1 MKEIFLSKALKMV
14 MRLWM
19 LVAAFLI
26 AAGNLVSAQE
36 NPPPPAAAT
45 AAPAQAGAASIDDL
59 VRILEDDKLRADL
72 LQRLKQR
79 QAGPQGAAPAAAPAE
94 TEPGL
99 ARSVAEYTKAIAE
112 QSAAALSATVQ
123 TFRQLGSVVSGR
135 SQVDLLR
142 LRDIGLA
149 LGFVAVALFGSF
161 LIARLL
167 AERLQAAL
175 ARRIAGL
182 SWPARTA
189 GLVVAVAVDLAGV
202 ALAWGAGYLL
212 VLNLVGTA
220 GRITLEQSL
229 LLNAFLAVEIV
240 KVAMRAALEPR
251 HPALR
256 LLPLDDTTAAYW
268 YFWLARLVSLLG
280 YTFLFVAPVLALYLP
295 AAPVQALKILVVL
308 TALVIAILIILQNRL
323 QVRRRLFAARE
334 AGRHDLL
341 AQASHVAGQF
351 WHVVAILYLV
361 GVFVVWLVNPLHA
374 LPFVLGATAQSA
386 VIALLGGLVLAFVSR
401 LVNVSVRLPEDVR
414 LRLPLLEPRLQAF
427 APRVMQ
433 IVRLLVVAAVLLLIA
448 QAWHALDI
456 FAWLSSASGQRL
468 AGAFVSAALIVLIG
482 LAVYVAMLSWVE
494 YRLNPDFG
502 TVPTARE
509 KTLLALFRNAFTVA
523 LAVLVLMLALAQLGL
538 NIAPLLA
545 GAGVLGLA
553 IGFGAQK
560 LVQDIITGVF
570 IQFENVMNEGDVV
583 QVGGK
588 SGVVERLTIRSV
600 SIRSLD
606 GTVHLI
612 PFSSVDHV
620 SNMMRGFAFHVAEI
634 GVAYRESIPEVK
646 EAMEEAFGRLRE
658 TEHGESIIG
667 PLDMQG
673 VTAFGD
679 SAITVRAR
687 IKTLPGAQWSAGRA
701 YNELIKEIFD
711 RRGIEIPFPHVTLYM
726 GEDKQGK
733 APPLHVAGR
742 LDSAAGPAVPAA
754 AKAGSPE

>member
-1 MKEIFLSKALKMV
+1 
-14 MRLWM
+14 MRLWV
-19 LVAAFLI
+19 LVAVALMAFGSI
-26 AAGNLVSAQE
+26 VSAQDRT
-36 NPPPPAAAT
+36 PPPVTTT
-45 AAPAQAGAASIDDL
+45 AVPAQTSPSSLDDL
-59 VRILEDDKLRADL
+59 VRILEDDGLRTEL

-79 QAGPQGAAPAAAPAE
+79 QVGQESGEVAAAPAE
-94 TEPGL
+94 AESGF
-99 ARSVAEYTKAIAE
+99 ARGIAEYTKAFAE
-112 QSAAALSATVQ
+112 QSAAALSAAVQ
-123 TFRQLGSVVSGR
+123 TFRQLGSVVSGQSR
-135 SQVDLLR
+135 FEMVR
-142 LRDIGLA
+142 LRDVGLA
-149 LGFVAVALFGSF
+149 LGFVIAAILGSF
-161 LIARLL
+161 LMARLL
-167 AERLQAAL
+167 AERLQTAL
-175 ARRIAGL
+175 SRRVAGL
-182 SWPARTA
+182 SWPARSL
-189 GLVVAVAVDLAGV
+189 GLLVAVAVDLAGV

-212 VLNLVGTA
+212 VLNLVGTT
-220 GRITLEQSL
+220 GRITLEQTL
-229 LLNAFLAVEIV
+229 LLNAFLAVELV
-240 KVAMRAALEPR
+240 KVAMRAVLEPR

-256 LLPLDDTTAAYW
+256 LMPLDDTTAAYW

-280 YTFLFVAPVLALYLP
+280 YTFLFVAPVLGLYLP
-295 AAPVQALKILVVL
+295 PAPVQALKVLVVMS
-308 TALVIAILIILQNRL
+308 ALVIAILIILQNRV

-341 AQASHVAGQF
+341 AQASHFAGQF

-361 GVFVVWLVNPLHA
+361 GVFFVWLVNPLRA
-374 LPFVLGATAQSA
+374 LPFVLGATVESVA
-386 VIALLGGLVLAFVSR
+386 IGIIGGLVIAFVSR
-401 LVNVSVRLPEDVR
+401 LVNISVRLPEDVR
-414 LRLPLLEPRLQAF
+414 LRLPLLEPRLRAF

-433 IVRLLVVAAVLLLIA
+433 FVRLLILFGVLLMIA
-448 QAWHALDI
+448 QAWQLLDI
-456 FAWLSSASGQRL
+456 LAWLSSASGQRL
-468 AGAFVSAALIVLIG
+468 AGALVSAGLIALIG
-482 LAVYVAMLSWVE
+482 LAIYVAMLSWVE

-523 LAVLVLMLALAQLGL
+523 LAVLVVMLVLAQLGL

-620 SNMMRGFAFHVAEI
+620 SNMMRGFSFHVAEI
-634 GVAYRESIPEVK
+634 GVAYRENIPEVK
-646 EAMEEAFGRLRE
+646 EAMEEAFERLRE
-658 TEHGESIIG
+658 TEHGEKIIG

-673 VTAFGD
+673 ITAFGD

-687 IKTLPGAQWSAGRA
+687 IKTLPGAQWGAGRA

-733 APPLHVAGR
+733 APPLRVEGR
-742 LDSAAGPAVPAA
+742 ADRPAA
-754 AKAGSPE
+754 AFTAAAAGARG

>member
-1 MKEIFLSKALKMV
+1 
-14 MRLWM
+14 MRLWV

-26 AAGNLVSAQE
+26 LAGNLVSAQE
-36 NPPPPAAAT
+36 SHPPPAAAS
-45 AAPAQAGAASIDDL
+45 AAPGQAGAASVDDL

-79 QAGPQGAAPAAAPAE
+79 QPGQQAPAAAAPQAE
-94 TEPGL
+94 AEPGF

-112 QSAAALSATVQ
+112 QSAGALSATIQ
-123 TFRQLGSVVSGR
+123 TFRQLGSIVSGE
-135 SQVDLLR
+135 SQVDMLR
-142 LRDIGLA
+142 LRDVGVA
-149 LGFVAVALFGSF
+149 LGFVALALFGSF

-167 AERLQAAL
+167 AERVQAGL
-175 ARRIAGL
+175 ARRVAGS
-182 SWPARTA
+182 SWPARSA
-189 GLVVAVAVDLAGV
+189 GLVVAVMVDLAGV

-220 GRITLEQSL
+220 GRITLEQTL

-240 KVAMRAALEPR
+240 KVAMRAVLEPR

-256 LLPLDDTTAAYW
+256 LMPIDDTTAAYW
-268 YFWLARLVSLLG
+268 YFWLARLISLLG
-280 YTFLFVAPVLALYLP
+280 YTFLFVAPALALYLP
-295 AAPVQALKILVVL
+295 AAAVQALKVLVML
-308 TALVIAILIILQNRL
+308 TALVIAIVIILQNRL

-351 WHVVAILYLV
+351 WHVVVVTYLI
-361 GVFVVWLVNPLHA
+361 GVFLVWLVNPLQA
-374 LPFVLGATAQSA
+374 LPFVLGATVQSV
-386 VIALLGGLVLAFVSR
+386 VIAILGGVVLAFVSR

-433 IVRLLVVAAVLLLIA
+433 IVRLLVLAAVLLLIV
-448 QAWHALDI
+448 QAWHVLDI
-456 FAWLSSASGQRL
+456 FAWLASASGQRL
-468 AGAFVSAALIVLIG
+468 AGALVSAALIVLIG
-482 LAVYVAMLSWVE
+482 LGVYVAMLSWVE

-620 SNMMRGFAFHVAEI
+620 SNMMRGFSFHVAEI
-634 GVAYRESIPEVK
+634 GVAYRENIPEVK
-646 EAMEEAFGRLRE
+646 EAMEEAFERLKD
-658 TEHGESIIG
+658 TEHGEKIIG

-673 VTAFGD
+673 ITAFGD

-687 IKTLPGAQWSAGRA
+687 IKTLPGAQWGAGRA
-701 YNELIKEIFD
+701 YNEFIKEIFD

-733 APPLHVAGR
+733 APPLHVQGR
-742 LDSAAGPAVPAA
+742 LDNPARPTAPAA
-754 AKAGSPE
+754 KGPPE